1 MKNVTLDFT
10 VNKAMDF
17 VVENQDLAVMPASLA
32 KKLLRD
38 YAQGLTLASNYT
50 ILEPLSMQISKITR
64 EGTVAD
70 AIKACVEFVQ
80 ERSLIEACA
89 NEDWDKFVVSKEAVD
104 CI

>member
-17 VVENQDLAVMPASLA
+17 AVENQELAVMPANLA

-38 YAQGLTLASNYT
+38 YAQNITLASNFS
-50 ILEPLSMQISKITR
+50 IISPLALALSSSANN
-64 EGTVAD
+64 GTVKD
-70 AIKACVEFVQ
+70 AVQLCVEFIQ

-89 NEDWDKFVVSKEAVD
+89 NEDWEKFT
-104 CI
+104 I